1 MKKIRNAKLFFIVAV
16 SLGTFSLV
24 FFGFGKRN
32 IRGAVPS
39 QKEILQTRIDDL
51 RQQIDMYQKEIEEKN
66 AKEESLSSN
75 IEILEADIKKI
86 ELQIEETNLQIANL
100 AEEISEKEV
109 EIEKIQEGIDAKKE
123 MLSKFLQELY
133 EKREEETTEIIFS
146 EQSFSDYFSKIESL
160 ENFENRIKE
169 VHDQLENSKRI
180 LKDERMELIEKKTDK
195 ESLKGIQADQQ
206 RSLEQEKQMKTL
218 LVSQIRSEKLALE
231 ENLAGLRQELD
242 EIQSLGKPIN
252 LEEAIEAAKYAAD
265 LTQVAPE
272 FLLGVLRVESGLGT
286 NVGGG
291 RYKTDMNPSQWDIFK
306 SICKE
311 LKLDPEKTPVSRRAC
326 YDPDSE
332 DGCGGWGGAMGPAQF
347 LPSTW
352 VGYKSRVESLTG
364 KKPADPWNLKDS
376 LVAMGLKLGSVEG
389 VQAGDREAWAKAAGM
404 YLAGSKWEKYS
415 WYSDRVLYYTDGFK
429 KILKKH

>member
-1 MKKIRNAKLFFIVAV
+1 MSAV
-16 SLGTFSLV
+16 STGVFSLV
-24 FFGFGKRN
+24 FLSLGQGDT
-32 IRGAVPS
+32 RGAVPS

-51 RQQIDMYQKEIEEKN
+51 RKQIDIYQKEIDDKS
-66 AKEESLSSN
+66 AKEESLSNN
-75 IEILEADIKKI
+75 IEVLEADIKKI
-86 ELQIEETNLQIANL
+86 EIQIEETNLQIASL
-100 AEEISEKEV
+100 AEEISEKEI
-109 EIEKIQEGIDAKKE
+109 EIEKVQKKVDAKKE
-123 MLSKFLQELY
+123 MLSKFLRELY
-133 EKREEETTEIIFS
+133 EKEEEEIEEIIFTG
-146 EQSFSDYFSKIESL
+146 QSFSDYFFKIESL
-160 ENFENRIKE
+160 ENFENRIRE
-169 VHDQLENSKRI
+169 AHDQLEISKEN
-180 LKDERMELIEKKTDK
+180 LKDEKRELIEKKIEK
-195 ESLKGIQADQQ
+195 ENLRGIQSDQE

-218 LVSQIRSEKLALE
+218 LVSQIRNEKLALE
-231 ENLAGLRQELD
+231 QNLARLRQELD

-291 RYKTDMNPSQWDIFK
+291 RYKTDMNPSQWDTFK
-306 SICKE
+306 SLCKE

-326 YDPDSE
+326 YNPDSE

-352 VGYKSRVESLTG
+352 MGYKNRVESLTG

-376 LVAMGLKLGSVEG
+376 LVAMGLKLGSVER
-389 VQAGDREAWAKAAGM
+389 VQAGDRKAWAKAAGM
-404 YLAGSKWEKYS
+404 YLAGSNWEKYS
-415 WYSDRVLYYTDGFK
+415 WYSDRVLYYADGFK